1 MIDSDLFIYLSFAL
15 SFGAPMAV
23 AVRELVVMKR
33 GRKGPD
39 GGVLRPDPTPP
50 PLLPGDDDLPP
61 LPPCLI
67 PGNDPIFDRE
77 PARGPKVPEF
87 V

>member
-1 MIDSDLFIYLSFAL
+1 MIDTDLFIYLSFVL

-33 GRKGPD
+33 SRKGPD
-39 GGVLRPDPTPP
+39 GGVLRPEPTPR

-67 PGNDPIFDRE
+67 PKGDPTFDRG
-77 PARGPKVPEF
+77 PVRGPKVPEL